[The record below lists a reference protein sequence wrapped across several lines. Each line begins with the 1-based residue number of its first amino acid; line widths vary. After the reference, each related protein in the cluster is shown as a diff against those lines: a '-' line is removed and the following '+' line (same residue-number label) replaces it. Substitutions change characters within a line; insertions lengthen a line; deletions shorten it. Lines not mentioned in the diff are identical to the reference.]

1 VQNIAKI
8 TAGVTNADQRP
19 ENATTRSACVT
30 LAPLNWAAG
39 TDRAAPVNR
48 LNRWVLVHSSIRICV
63 ALSMNIDDLQR
74 PAQVPDRAAPVN
86 RRNRLNRWVLV
97 HSSIRICVALSMNIA
112 DDALHLFG
120 TTNTAL

>member
-1 VQNIAKI
+1 MQNIAKI

-39 TDRAAPVNR
+39 T
-48 LNRWVLVHSSIRICV
+48 
-63 ALSMNIDDLQR
+63 
-74 PAQVPDRAAPVN
+74 DRAAPVN